1 MACFAQNRK
10 HHRPHDVLALRPQVE
25 GIYAQARARTCLH
38 KLCLHFN
45 HQHLSHAHQG
55 PSRIHAIAF
64 TRVPGTRAAT
74 PPYGGR
80 CHVLV
85 GRAVACGFSLLSRMP
100 RLPSH
105 HHFLL
110 ARHARRA
117 DCADEARTRAACT
130 RRGGT
135 GCMRSRTS
143 SKWTCSRAKCATTK
157 RPQIRLLRWHLQP
170 PPPPTRKKHN
180 IRCARNRALAESAR
194 RSRNRSAQRF
204 EVYTVVKFRQALG
217 FRLSALPPTCKRL
230 RGVEFGHEAG
240 SFGSHRS
247 CLDAHM
253 RSRERRACEA
263 GEFCKIPPVLVM
275 MPLIFLLFHCTRLA
289 CCHVALFVAKG
300 NVEPR
305 GNFRVFVHA

>member
-1 MACFAQNRK
+1 MRAARIVPTKRAQGQHARAGAGL
-10 HHRPHDVLALRPQVE
+10 DVCDRV
-25 GIYAQARARTCLH
+25 QARC
-38 KLCLHFN
+38 
-45 HQHLSHAHQG
+45 G
-55 PSRIHAIAF
+55 PALGQSAQQQKDRK
-64 TRVPGTRAAT
+64 
-74 PPYGGR
+74 Y
-80 CHVLV
+80 L
-85 GRAVACGFSLLSRMP
+85 
-100 RLPSH
+100 
-105 HHFLL
+105 
-110 ARHARRA
+110 
-117 DCADEARTRAACT
+117 
-130 RRGGT
+130 
-135 GCMRSRTS
+135 
-143 SKWTCSRAKCATTK
+143 
-157 RPQIRLLRWHLQP
+157 RLLRWHLQP